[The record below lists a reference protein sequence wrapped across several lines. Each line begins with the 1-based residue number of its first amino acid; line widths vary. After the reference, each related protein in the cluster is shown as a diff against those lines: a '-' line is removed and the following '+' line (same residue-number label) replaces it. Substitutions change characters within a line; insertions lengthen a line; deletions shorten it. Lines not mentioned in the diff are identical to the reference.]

1 MKHILSINDVT
12 KTSKQKGSE
21 TIESI
26 VCVKCFAQMKK

>member
-12 KTSKQKGSE
+12 KASKQKGSE

-26 VCVKCFAQMKK
+26 ICAKRFAQMKK